1 MQRAELLTSRK
12 NTEQPATLPAASDL
26 GTRLADLPALDAD
39 ALRLLWRQNFQRPLP
54 AALTRDMQLRMIA
67 YRLQEQQ
74 YGGLSPDHRKL
85 LDRLAQ
91 GGSADDVRR
100 LKPGTVLVREYQGMV
115 HEVSVVTEGFQW
127 QGSVHASLS
136 SIAKAITG
144 TAWNGPRFFGL
155 RGATGTSGSTPART
169 TNPEPPTSPP
179 PSTSRRGRRGAIQ
192 PRAT

>member
-1 MQRAELLTSRK
+1 MTMRQ
-12 NTEQPATLPAASDL
+12 NTHQPAASPAAFDL
-26 GTRLADLPALDAD
+26 AARLAELPTLNAD
-39 ALRLLWRQNFQRPLP
+39 ALRPLWRQTVQRPLP
-54 AALTRDMQLRMIA
+54 GALTRDMQLRMIA
-67 YRLQEQQ
+67 YRLQEQKL
-74 YGGLSPDHRKL
+74 GSLTPDHRKL

-100 LKPGTVLVREYQGMV
+100 LKPGTVLVREYQGVV

-144 TAWNGPRFFGL
+144 TPWNGPRFFGL
-155 RGATGTSGSTPART
+155 RGATGAPGIAPTGTG
-169 TNPEPPTSPP
+169 NQEPPP
-179 PSTSRRGRRGAIQ
+179 PSPTAPRRRGRRGAIQ